1 MKKFLLILI
10 LLFSIIQPVNAWDF
24 LGFNS
29 DYRKLVKEEHA
40 IKKLLNSQV
49 KYANKNNF
57 EKFIATYDEE
67 YINADGFD
75 LDVYSTLVKDL
86 WSTYNGIQYAVEFSD
101 IDVFGDNAIVDLI
114 ETSYAEI
121 DVNENYKGELKSV
134 ANSRYYLIKKDNKW
148 KVVSDEVLKESTS
161 MLYGD
166 ALGLDVKLSAPQEI
180 EAGVDYIAKLEC
192 NPPENSYAIA
202 SIASDK
208 VEYPQQPTK
217 EVFRLMPD
225 DNILERILTS
235 NNENLNEYVVASIA
249 LTKASI
255 TDMSFNLSMTGFGY
269 VITRVNV
276 LSKNDNKQLI
286 EDNDVKTK

>member
-1 MKKFLLILI
+1 M
-10 LLFSIIQPVNAWDF
+10 
-24 LGFNS
+24 
-29 DYRKLVKEEHA
+29 
-40 IKKLLNSQV
+40 
-49 KYANKNNF
+49 
-57 EKFIATYDEE
+57 
-67 YINADGFD
+67 
-75 LDVYSTLVKDL
+75 DVYSTLVKDL